1 MLNVNC
7 FKKLFNINESLSCIQ
22 KNFPP
27 FMQERIKNLKKAIE
41 FERQEELDRFADL
54 INEQSIKERIK
65 AGITLYPVE
74 FTSEKYTAF
83 EDLLLEFKINENQD
97 PYQFSSNGKVSLF
110 SENNSE
116 SIEGVVANFKNN
128 ILSVQLGQ
136 SEKPDWIKSGKLG
149 LNALPDTRTADIQ
162 LATLKTIEA
171 GELRLANLFYN
182 TGSKQEYGI
191 ESLAFN
197 GFNPSQNQAINH
209 LMSKNPFH
217 IIHGPPGTGKTKTL
231 VQAIL
236 QLAASGKKIMV
247 AAPSNAA
254 VDHITHA
261 IAQENSAIVRMGN
274 SFKISEKAF
283 PFTLKSQVLNSPFMD
298 VVKRLKKD
306 SEAIRKKAYKYKRNF
321 DKEAYAER
329 KRLRF
334 ELKEI
339 RRDIRKMEQDMS
351 LGFINGAQIITGT
364 FIGLQDKKLRH
375 LQVDAVFV
383 DEAGQAVEPSIW
395 TVAHYAPQLFMAG
408 DPLQLPP
415 TLFTNKAKGLG
426 LGISLIEQ
434 GIKLNIPTTLLDVQ
448 YRMNHKIMQFSN
460 DYFYE
465 GKLTAHASV
474 SVQTLKEEQ
483 YEPIEFIDTAGCG
496 YNEQKDSSGGIS
508 NPGEIEIVQK
518 RLTEINLENI
528 SVGIISPYRRQVALL
543 EEEIPMQGNN
553 AQTIDSFQGQ
563 EKELIIVSLVRSNE
577 NGIIGFLKDYR
588 RMNVAMTRAKKKLII
603 IGDSATIGNDPF
615 YQDLL
620 DYIENNGTYRSAWEY
635 I

>member
-1 MLNVNC
+1 
-7 FKKLFNINESLSCIQ
+7 
-22 KNFPP
+22 
-27 FMQERIKNLKKAIE
+27 MQERIKNLKKAIE

-54 INEQSIKERIK
+54 INEQTIKERIS

-74 FTSEKYTAF
+74 FTNEKYTAF

-116 SIEGVVANFKNN
+116 SVEGVVASFKHGV
-128 ILSVQLGQ
+128 LSIQLGQ

-171 GELRLANLFYN
+171 GELRLANLFYSI
-182 TGSKQEYGI
+182 GSKQEYAVD
-191 ESLAFN
+191 SLEFD
-197 GFNPSQNQAINH
+197 GFNPSQNMAINQ

-231 VQAIL
+231 VQAIV

-261 IAQENSAIVRMGN
+261 IAQENSALVRMGN
-274 SFKISEKAF
+274 SFKISEKAL

-298 VVKRLKKD
+298 VIKRLKKD
-306 SEAIRKKAYKYKRNF
+306 AESIRKKAFKYKRNF

-329 KRLRF
+329 KRLRY

-375 LQVDAVFV
+375 LQVDAVFI

-415 TLFTNKAKGLG
+415 TLFTNKAKALG

-434 GIKLNIPTTLLDVQ
+434 GIKLEIPTTLLDIQ

-460 DYFYE
+460 AQFYE
-465 GKLTAHASV
+465 GKLRAHESV
-474 SVQTLKEEQ
+474 TEQTLIAEE

-496 YNEQKDSSGGIS
+496 FNEQKDSSGGIS

-518 RLTEINLENI
+518 RLAEINLENI
-528 SVGIISPYRRQVALL
+528 SVGIISPYRRQIALL
-543 EEEIPMQGNN
+543 EETISEQGNQ

-577 NGIIGFLKDYR
+577 KGIIGFLKDYR

-603 IGDSATIGNDPF
+603 IGDSATIGNDTF
-615 YQDLL
+615 YESLL
-620 DYIENNGTYRSAWEY
+620 DYIEKHGTYRSAWEY
-635 I
+635 N